1 MINNGIKANAV
12 IAAPMFLTF
21 IIEACESLLVGS
33 GIVAQNQFNTM
44 STTDVFDTTSSVITN
59 TPELIYP
66 DPIFEASKSLAKF
79 INSSPESNLAAQ
91 ILRSITV
98 KKGGGSSNNNNNK
111 PDSIG
116 GALLSFGFLEW
127 VKNHTDNLEEV
138 TVGEGF
144 DMKGYGAVYVFTHL
158 EANGSIYYRIYYM
171 DYGLIISDTQHKF
184 FTNDNSKI
192 PTETYYSYN
201 TNDIRYSSVDS
212 PYFTSIFGLSDVNLY
227 LYGDWRYEDSTPA
240 DDKTTSSESETKPA
254 DIGEVEV
261 DGQSYPV
268 AGDGTVAIG
277 DNTYPINEDGSVTID
292 GKKYYPEFDLSPYDD
307 TAIIDLLNQI
317 LQQIQVTDDGNPA
330 KEVIDNAVVEVPLD
344 IANSEL
350 ASLEMPKSIATVFP
364 FCIPWDFYNGL
375 QLLAQKPK
383 APRFEVPFE
392 IPQFGLFP
400 GYKSVIVL
408 DFADYEDTFAV
419 VRWVTFTLF
428 MFVLCFI
435 TFKIVK
441 GA

>member
-12 IAAPMFLTF
+12 IAAPMFLTM

-98 KKGGGSSNNNNNK
+98 KKGGGSSNNNNK

-127 VKNHTDNLEEV
+127 VKNHTDNLEKV
-138 TVGEGF
+138 TVGEGA
-144 DMKGYGAVYVFTHL
+144 DMRGYGARVDIYDSSACLSCFCEHVIYDGYNYKL
-158 EANGSIYYRIYYM
+158 YGKGASIW
-171 DYGLIISDTQHKF
+171 
-184 FTNDNSKI
+184 
-192 PTETYYSYN
+192 
-201 TNDIRYSSVDS
+201 
-212 PYFTSIFGLSDVNLY
+212 SDVGVLNSVTWTGDRCHLGTGSSFGPSNIINIVV
-227 LYGDWRYEDSTPA
+227 YGDVRNTDGSLATDVVSP
-240 DDKTTSSESETKPA
+240 SEAETKPS
-254 DIGEVEV
+254 DIGNVEV
-261 DGQSYPV
+261 DGHTYPV
-268 AGDGTVAIG
+268 SGDGTVSIG

-292 GKKYYPEFDLSPYDD
+292 GKKYYPEFDLTPYDD

-317 LQQIQVTDDGNPA
+317 LQQIQVTEDGNPA